1 MRNWIILT
9 IIIGLVLIN
18 GLLIFRIISLGGG
31 QPVSS
36 ALSPDILYLTQPV
49 FNLSGTIEKVEE
61 SSITVSSQFNQNIY
75 TSASP
80 EPPVTLTYKVL
91 ITDKTQILKNNPII
105 PGIVPATGS
114 AQESINLTI
123 NDLNVGQAVSITSTQ
138 DLRQL
143 TGRQIEALIIA
154 PAINNLGGR
163 LTKIDGNI
171 LTVKDFEGKEYLV
184 EIGPDTQIINPTAP
198 GNNKLSDL
206 KVDRQIIVTFEGSY
220 KDKIKAINIQIIPF
234 VSDSPPS

>member
-1 MRNWIILT
+1 MRNWIVLT

-18 GLLIFRIISLGGG
+18 GLLIFRIIRLGGG
-31 QPVSS
+31 QIVSS

-49 FNLSGTIEKVEE
+49 FNLSGTIEKVEDNT
-61 SSITVSSQFNQNIY
+61 ITVSAQFNQPSGLNPPD
-75 TSASP
+75 ASP
-80 EPPVTLTYKVL
+80 KPPVALIYKIL
-91 ITDKTQILKNNPII
+91 INDKTQILKNNPII
-105 PGIVPATGS
+105 PSMVPATSS
-114 AQESINLTI
+114 AQEPARLTI
-123 NDLNVGQAVSITSTQ
+123 NDLNVGQMVSITSTQ

-143 TGRQIEALIIA
+143 TGRQFEALIIA

-220 KDKIKAINIQIIPF
+220 KDRIEAANIQILR
-234 VSDSPPS
+234 